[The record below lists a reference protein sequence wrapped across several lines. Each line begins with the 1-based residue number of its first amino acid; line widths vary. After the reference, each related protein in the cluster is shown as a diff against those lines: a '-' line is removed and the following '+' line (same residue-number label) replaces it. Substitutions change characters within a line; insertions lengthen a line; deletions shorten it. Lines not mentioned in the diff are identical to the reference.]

1 MDDRICP
8 LVSGRNGLLVHCLGE
23 DCNACR
29 TAVLVP
35 DGETVSLCSACARPP
50 VECGR

>member
-23 DCNACR
+23 ECCACR

-35 DGETVSLCSACARPP
+35 DGGSVSLCSACDHPP
-50 VECGR
+50 IEGGR